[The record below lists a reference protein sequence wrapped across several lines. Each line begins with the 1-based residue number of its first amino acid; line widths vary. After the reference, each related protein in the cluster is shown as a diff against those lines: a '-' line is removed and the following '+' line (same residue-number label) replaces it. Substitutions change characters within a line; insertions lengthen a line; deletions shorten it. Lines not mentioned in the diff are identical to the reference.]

1 MKFSTKTIRLGQ
13 EPAPPHRS
21 VMPPL
26 YQSATFAWED
36 LDNAPPFDYTRA
48 GNPTR
53 AALEEV
59 YAGIE
64 NGKFALAQS
73 TGMAA
78 VATVCS
84 LLSAGGHVAAT
95 RDIYGGT
102 FRYFEVYLKKQ
113 QIEVSYFDARQAANL
128 KSALKENTKLVW
140 LETPTNPNLRLCD
153 VSECAAIGKSAGAT
167 VALDNTFA
175 SPYLQNPLDLGCDI
189 VMHST
194 TKYINGHSD
203 VVGGALM
210 WKDES
215 LTEPLRLYA
224 KSAGNTPSP
233 FDSWLTLRGVKTLA
247 LRMDRHCENAQAVAE
262 FLESHPKVE
271 RVHYPGLK
279 SHPQHEL
286 AKKQMR
292 GFGGM
297 VSFDVKGGAPA
308 AKKVCASTEVFLLAE
323 SLGGVESL
331 IGWPPVMSHAAMSE
345 AERLERGIPPGL
357 IRLSVGIEDKEDL
370 IADLENALQ
379 HA

>member
-13 EPAPPHRS
+13 EPTPPYKP

-26 YQSATFAWED
+26 YQSASFAWDD
-36 LDNAPPFDYTRA
+36 LDNPPPFDYTRA

-64 NGKFALAQS
+64 NAKFGLAQS

-84 LLSAGGHVAAT
+84 LLQAGDHIVAP

-102 FRYFEVYLKKQ
+102 FRYFQVFLKKQ
-113 QIEVSYFDARQAANL
+113 NIDVSYFDATRADCLAEEI
-128 KSALKENTKLVW
+128 KPNTKLVW
-140 LETPTNPNLRLCD
+140 LETPTNPTLKICD
-153 VSECAAIGKSAGAT
+153 IRACTSIAKGAGAT
-167 VALDNTFA
+167 TALDNTFA
-175 SPYLQNPLDLGCDI
+175 TPYLQNPLDLSCDI

-210 WKDES
+210 WNDEA
-215 LTEPLRLYA
+215 LTAPLTLYA
-224 KSAGNTPSP
+224 KSAGNTPGP
-233 FDSWLTLRGVKTLA
+233 FDCWLTLRGVKTLA
-247 LRMDRHCENAQAVAE
+247 IRMERHMQNAQAAAE
-262 FLESHPKVE
+262 FLQAHSKVE
-271 RVHYPGLK
+271 RVHYPGLP

-286 AKKQMR
+286 AKRQMR

-297 VSFDVKGGAPA
+297 VSVEVKGGGEA
-308 AKKVCASTEVFLLAE
+308 AKRVAKSTKLFILGE

-331 IGWPPVMSHAAMSE
+331 VCWPPMMSHAAMSE
-345 AERLERGIPPGL
+345 DERAAIGIPPSL
-357 IRLSVGIEDKEDL
+357 LRLSVGIEDVDDLIEDL
-370 IADLENALQ
+370 DAAL
-379 HA
+379 AKA